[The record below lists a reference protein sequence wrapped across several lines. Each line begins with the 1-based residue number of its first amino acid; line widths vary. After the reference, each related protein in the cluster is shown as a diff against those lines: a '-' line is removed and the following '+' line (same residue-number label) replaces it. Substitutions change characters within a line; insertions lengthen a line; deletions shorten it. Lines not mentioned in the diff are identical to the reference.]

1 MVGYGYIGLPDRGG
15 NGPFAVLDPYDLL
28 GVMSHAEHRRHELGA
43 TEASFEVALHNRT
56 AVDHLLGRGY
66 RMDAFMTMICSSEPF
81 GSFDRYLFCAPGLI
95 L

>member
-1 MVGYGYIGLPDRGG
+1 MTADASQIRIRPGT
-15 NGPFAVLDPYDLL
+15 LDDN
-28 GVMSHAEHRRHELGA
+28 ELGA

-56 AVDHLLGRGY
+56 AIDHLLGRGY
-66 RMDAFMTMICSSEPF
+66 QMDAFMTLICSSEPF